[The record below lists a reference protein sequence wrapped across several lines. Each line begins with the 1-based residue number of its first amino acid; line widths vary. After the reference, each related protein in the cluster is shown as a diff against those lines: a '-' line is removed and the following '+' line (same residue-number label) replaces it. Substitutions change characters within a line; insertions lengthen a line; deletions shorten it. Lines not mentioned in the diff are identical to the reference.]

1 MFDKT
6 EVVGYSGTTI
16 EAVLAVTQ
24 TNEILQAVQLILSI
38 IVLLVTVG
46 YTLWKWYRKA
56 TDEDSDGGKKITKN
70 EVDDLM
76 EDINNIKE
84 EKKNG
89 NSD

>member
-56 TDEDSDGGKKITKN
+56 TDEDSEGGKKITKN